1 MICIFEV
8 FVEGYICE
16 PIIMLT
22 LMASA
27 IKIRKIIFVW
37 VLTSSLDLINSLW
50 LKVRVNERIIMLV
63 LDTWWHNQNGGIFWF
78 LGYQFLSFL
87 EKNIGDLK
95 FNFFE
100 GRMTNKTIIALKIN
114 SWKKHQKMN
123 CIFKSLVFCIFDKQ
137 LVI

>member
-1 MICIFEV
+1 MYFRSFHGRIHLWTYNNANIDGV
-8 FVEGYICE
+8 RYQNKNN
-16 PIIMLT
+16 IILF
-22 LMASA
+22 A
-27 IKIRKIIFVW
+27 W

-50 LKVRVNERIIMLV
+50 LKVRVNEPIIMLV

-100 GRMTNKTIIALKIN
+100 GRMTNKTIITLKIN